1 MQTHE
6 NDNDLRP
13 GPPRQDPRQDR
24 AEDDRLR
31 TAADRLDELSRSL
44 GELRAR
50 RVAIQE
56 FAATSR
62 DREHA
67 RNAIAES
74 NAKLVEIQ
82 AELDGLRI
90 AMRNRAVIEQAKGM
104 LMLRLRIDE
113 DKAFDYLRTM
123 SNRTNRKLVEVAAEV
138 VRTRAGEPG
147 LQ

>member
-1 MQTHE
+1 MQT
-6 NDNDLRP
+6 P
-13 GPPRQDPRQDR
+13 GNGHGLHPSPAGQVDEDDPRMR
-24 AEDDRLR
+24 GAAE
-31 TAADRLDELSRSL
+31 RLDVLSRSL

-50 RVAIQE
+50 RVAAQE
-56 FAATSR
+56 RATTALG
-62 DREHA
+62 REQA
-67 RNAIAES
+67 RSAIEES

-90 AMRNRAVIEQAKGM
+90 AMRNRGVIEQAKGM
-104 LMLRLRIDE
+104 LMLRLRVDE